1 MCNLIVTVL
10 VSVVFIRWFTRRFN
24 VDWNRRRWRNYEAER
39 AMQTLRGL
47 LLFFFVAGILSL
59 ALAGGWNP

>member
-10 VSVVFIRWFTRRFN
+10 VSVVFIRWFKRRFN
-24 VDWNRRRWRNYEAER
+24 VDRNRRRWRNYEAER